1 MEQDGHLAFKDTV
14 ATAESL
20 GILDITYLCLWVWLQ
35 VLLNF
40 LQGGSM
46 PGSYTSHPQARWHG
60 FVHVIIVCVCRVS
73 RETGEAR
80 DERIKKALLEGMIRN
95 M

>member
-1 MEQDGHLAFKDTV
+1 MDILLFKDTV
-14 ATAESL
+14 AAAEFLESR
-20 GILDITYLCLWVWLQ
+20 ILLTLISGFDSKYQ
-35 VLLNF
+35 LNF
-40 LQGGSM
+40 LPSGSM

-60 FVHVIIVCVCRVS
+60 FVHFSIVCVCRVS

-80 DERIKKALLEGMIRN
+80 DERIKKALLEGMIIRT